1 MHVCEEEEGRRSEG
15 GYQAYIGRM
24 KRRKQKQE
32 REKSDKIRKR
42 KRADANAEKEN
53 AVSTQTCRHPTNSL
67 LLRCMLN
74 CISITHGVSLCFQY
88 YSQEHIT
95 GLLSSTTSGREK
107 AGDETMSS
115 KVVKSSKL
123 STTNEAPT
131 HCISSMM
138 LLHDA

>member
-1 MHVCEEEEGRRSEG
+1 VKRKREEE
-15 GYQAYIGRM
+15 AKDDK
-24 KRRKQKQE
+24 KRRREEASKAKTRE
-32 REKSDKIRKR
+32 RQIRQNKSRKR
-42 KRADANAEKEN
+42 KRVDANAEKEN

-74 CISITHGVSLCFQY
+74 FFSIMHGASLCFQY

-123 STTNEAPT
+123 RTTNEAPT